1 MKQIHYDRNEKLWYF
16 EVPKDYILFTNP
28 ERYFFHEEEN
38 EWCQIDFVRANL
50 PIVWSAGQPVS
61 AFDSGRFLTEF
72 FWDLRKDEEAIQ
84 FKVLEKKGFRRMISI
99 AEFISDKTELG
110 KILENVILK
119 GSICCALYKKDGDD
133 LKRAIVLWTGECMN
147 IYLKAEEIAAMKEY
161 LSQFAEETEYRA
173 YHLGE
178 LD

>member
-1 MKQIHYDRNEKLWYF
+1 MKQIYYDRNEKLWYF
-16 EVPKDYILFTNP
+16 EVPKECILFTNP

-38 EWCQIDFVRANL
+38 DWNQIDFVRANL

-61 AFDSGRFLTEF
+61 AFNSSSFLTEF

-84 FKVLEKKGFRRMISI
+84 FKVLEKNGFRRMISI
-99 AEFISDKTELG
+99 ADFISDKTELG

-119 GSICCALYKKDGDD
+119 GSICCMLYKKDGDD
-133 LKRAIVLWTGECMN
+133 LKRAIVLWSGECMN
-147 IYLKAEEIAAMKEY
+147 IYLKAEEITAMKKY
-161 LSQFAEETEYRA
+161 LPQFAEETKYRA